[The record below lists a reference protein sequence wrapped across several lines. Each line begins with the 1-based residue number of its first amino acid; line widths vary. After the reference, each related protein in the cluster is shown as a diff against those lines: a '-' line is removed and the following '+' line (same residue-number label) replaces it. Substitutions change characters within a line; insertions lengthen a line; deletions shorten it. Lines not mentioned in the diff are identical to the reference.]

1 MTSPSKSQ
9 LIQFYP
15 SATHRQQSL
24 AFDAVDLQ
32 GMVTPKVPWPAPVQN
47 DACTIAAHGKWNLSE
62 SDQRAGSAGGA
73 A

>member
-32 GMVTPKVPWPAPVQN
+32 GMTVTERANVLTHLARLLLQAAGVRTEEAIN
-47 DACTIAAHGKWNLSE
+47 DEC
-62 SDQRAGSAGGA
+62 
-73 A
+73 